1 MTEKEVTTESL
12 LAEAWDCR
20 YLEEIGPVERI
31 ILDRLLDGGYIRVRD
46 GKILISGRERKRLT
60 RKQKDD

>member
-31 ILDRLLDGGYIRVRD
+31 IVDRLLDGGHIRVRD